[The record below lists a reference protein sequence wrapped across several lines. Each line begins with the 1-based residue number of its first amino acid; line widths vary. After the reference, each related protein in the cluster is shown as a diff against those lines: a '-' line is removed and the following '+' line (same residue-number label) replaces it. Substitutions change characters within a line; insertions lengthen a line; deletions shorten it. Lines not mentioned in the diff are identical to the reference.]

1 MRGLEDWAQAGICVG
16 ALAEHTEAMGERESW
31 FSTEI
36 SNWRKKKRYAGG
48 VGQTAEWNRH
58 EDSADALMLF
68 KLNVC

>member
-1 MRGLEDWAQAGICVG
+1 
-16 ALAEHTEAMGERESW
+16 MGERESW